1 MDRTTVGKVL
11 EQAKAIKIMG
21 LDFVLSFGIDG
32 ICEAYN
38 GIGPQFFPENMR
50 DGVTR
55 KLAIFEPA
63 AMGHDCRF
71 HKSDGTRESFEYAN
85 NEFVINCRKC
95 AKAAYPWYSWR
106 RYRAYVVIDAM
117 DKFNSSEMGG
127 WRAWQE
133 AYQKNR
139 AA

>member
-1 MDRTTVGKVL
+1 
-11 EQAKAIKIMG
+11 MG
-21 LDFVLSFGIDG
+21 LDFVLSFGIYG

-38 GIGPQFFPENMR
+38 GIGPQFLPENMR

-63 AMGHDCRF
+63 AMYHACRF
-71 HKSDGTRESFEYAN
+71 HKSDRTRASFEYAN

-106 RYRAYVVIDAM
+106 RYRAYAVIDAM